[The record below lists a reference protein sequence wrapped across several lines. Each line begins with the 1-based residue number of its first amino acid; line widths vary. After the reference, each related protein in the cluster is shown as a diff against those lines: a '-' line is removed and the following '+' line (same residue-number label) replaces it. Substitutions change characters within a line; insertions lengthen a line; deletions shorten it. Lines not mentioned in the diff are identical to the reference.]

1 MILAT
6 IRTRLISVSLL
17 FLCTLFLPSCLTSK
31 KIDKWVDKKYSETL
45 GTPVKKNHDYLA
57 VTTTLPTADEKSS
70 TTLKT
75 HNSLL
80 PLVFYWRWHITNTCT
95 LNPKIPYNN
104 FANTALSYASSK
116 GLKSKLNGRRVELEV
131 KQMPYVFAVDDIS
144 QMVWVIYA
152 FGWDNF
158 SVIPV
163 TNNMVVSYKI
173 MEQNTEVKEGVIT
186 IADACKPIQLKMFQ
200 SVKKKTGMY
209 IDQYNDNI
217 TAMSKKVVDSLIT
230 AL

>member
-6 IRTRLISVSLL
+6 IRTTTLWSVFVL
-17 FLCTLFLPSCLTSK
+17 FLSSCLTSK

-45 GTPVKKNHDYLA
+45 TDPVKKNHDYLV
-57 VTTTLPTADEKSS
+57 VTTTLPTSDEKSS
-70 TTLKT
+70 TTQKT

-80 PLVFYWRWHITNTCT
+80 PLLFYWRWHITNTCT

-104 FANTALSYASSK
+104 FTNTALFYANSK
-116 GLKSKLNGRRVELEV
+116 GLKSKLNGRRIELEV

-152 FGWDNF
+152 FGWDKF
-158 SVIPV
+158 SVLPV

-173 MEQNTEVKEGVIT
+173 MEQNTQLKEGVIT
-186 IADACKPIQLKMFQ
+186 IPDACKPIELKMFQ
-200 SVKKKTGMY
+200 SIKKKTWMY

-217 TAMSKKVVDSLIT
+217 AAMSKKVVDSLIT
-230 AL
+230 TL

>member
-6 IRTRLISVSLL
+6 IRTRLLSISIL
-17 FLCTLFLPSCLTSK
+17 FVCTLILPSCLSSR

-45 GTPVKKNHDYLA
+45 STPTKKNHDYLA

-70 TTLKT
+70 NTLRT

-80 PLVFYWRWHITNTCT
+80 PLLFYWRWHITNTCT

-104 FANTALSYASSK
+104 FTNTALSYASSK

-131 KQMPYVFAVDDIS
+131 KQMPNAFAIDDVS
-144 QMVWVIYA
+144 QMVWVVYA

-163 TNNMVVSYKI
+163 NNNMVVSYKI
-173 MEQNTEVKEGVIT
+173 MQENAEVKTGVIT
-186 IADACKPIQLKMFQ
+186 IPDPSKPIQVTMFQ
-200 SVKKKTGMY
+200 SLKKKAGMY

-230 AL
+230 SL

>member
-6 IRTRLISVSLL
+6 IRTTCFSVIML
-17 FLCTLFLPSCLTSK
+17 FLCVVFLPSCLTSK
-31 KIDKWVDKKYSETL
+31 KIDKWVDKKYSEEPIAT
-45 GTPVKKNHDYLA
+45 KKNTDYLA
-57 VTTTLPTADEKSS
+57 VKTMLPTADEKSS
-70 TTLKT
+70 TTRKT

-80 PLVFYWRWHITNTCT
+80 PLLFYWRWHITNTCT

-104 FANTALSYASSK
+104 FTNTALSYASSK

-131 KQMPYVFAVDDIS
+131 KQMPYVFAVDDVS

-158 SVIPV
+158 SVLPV

-173 MEQNTEVKEGVIT
+173 MEQNTEVKAGVIT
-186 IADACKPIQLKMFQ
+186 IPDACKPIQLKMFQ
-200 SVKKKTGMY
+200 SVKKKTWMY

-217 TAMSKKVVDSLIT
+217 SAMSKKFVDSLIT